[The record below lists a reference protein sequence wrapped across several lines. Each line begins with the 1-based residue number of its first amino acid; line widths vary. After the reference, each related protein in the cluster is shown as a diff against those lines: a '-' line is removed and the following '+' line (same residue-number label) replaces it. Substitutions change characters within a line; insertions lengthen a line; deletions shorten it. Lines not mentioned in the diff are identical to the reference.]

1 MNKKIFGRAAALG
14 LAGLTVLPAYS
25 MIASAEAYPTYVYEF
40 TYGGI
45 EATQM
50 YWKNVVSTQDNAY
63 INFASQAAAQAVFT
77 SGFTATG
84 LDSFWDTVDDAI
96 VANGGIAY
104 ASVNKVTGGWTYKM
118 ASQFTDATSIVLPEE
133 SYNERV
139 GHSLGYTFAFKS
151 KSERDAAMSDIAS
164 KNKSEYSSKYSAA
177 NSALSKDLSS
187 AVSSYQTAQK
197 SIISKAQNEVNTYF
211 KNNPTETSYTITT
224 TDVSTLDSITTTV
237 YKSSS
242 VKPSTSDLTL
252 SEWVSKQNAFVTA
265 EVKELNTV
273 VTQLKKEFTEA
284 YQPANF
290 AFSYD
295 SASDGFANTDEAIPF
310 VSNYGAVTT
319 TSVGT
324 YISAATDYTL
334 TTGTGTLA
342 MDKDY
347 YRTVGAYVNPDSYA
361 FKGEIILAA
370 DRRSADSADINSL
383 LLDSDCWSLFSVLLE
398 GKPTDNNNTTENN
411 TTTDDKKEEETTKTP
426 DQTAVYKVGSYY
438 YPTYSA
444 AFNAANGNEDIITKI
459 RDYAVL
465 PYDYFSQVTGSFYSK
480 YADALKASNN
490 EASKVTVF
498 NNASTSTGNENSL
511 DPYYYYWLA
520 KQQGGTTVKDTTS
533 ATLGKRTGW
542 TSIANYLSGVSNG
555 TSATVDM
562 NKETTVP
569 SSVLGAIEGK
579 NVTVKFV
586 QDNGASLTV
595 NGKDVANAKNVEIDV
610 TYNTKSISKKLI
622 QNAFKKNGAVSSAQ
636 ISIDEGSFGFESD
649 LTVKF
654 NSKRAGYSAKIYRY
668 NSSRNSLQ
676 LVDTA
681 TVSNSGKTTFD
692 SITKGGEFVIVLF
705 ED

>member
-14 LAGLTVLPAYS
+14 LAGLTTMSTIAIV
-25 MIASAEAYPTYVYEF
+25 ASADAFPTNIYEF
-40 TYGGI
+40 TYKGI
-45 EATQM
+45 ASTARSAQANAAM
-50 YWKNVVSTQDNAY
+50 ADNVYVS
-63 INFASQAAAQAVFT
+63 AAADEVF
-77 SGFTATG
+77 SVGFK
-84 LDSFWDTVDDAI
+84 
-96 VANGGIAY
+96 VADLTLFDI
-104 ASVNKVTGGWTYKM
+104 
-118 ASQFTDATSIVLPEE
+118 DATYLPSYMSTLNFSTGEWLYTEAAAFTGIPTAVKPTDYIVSRADGSPITDE
-133 SYNERV
+133 
-139 GHSLGYTFAFKS
+139 TFYFKS
-151 KSERDAAMSDIAS
+151 AAERDAAKSTIAS
-164 KNKSEYSSKYSAA
+164 QNQSEYSNKYNKAYSALKSDLTKIA
-177 NSALSKDLSS
+177 SAHKTEATKNLNALKKENSENMTPEAYKIWLADDISGYKALNNQISS
-187 AVSSYQTAQK
+187 DYTARTKAITVVMKEFEEAYGPKNRGFGHTEKPGSAGASYAVFLVDDSSTDV
-197 SIISKAQNEVNTYF
+197 IIHGVAGNTYF
-211 KNNPTETSYTITT
+211 EATY
-224 TDVSTLDSITTTV
+224 DGLG
-237 YKSSS
+237 
-242 VKPSTSDLTL
+242 DLTL
-252 SEWVSKQNAFVTA
+252 CK
-265 EVKELNTV
+265 
-273 VTQLKKEFTEA
+273 
-284 YQPANF
+284 
-290 AFSYD
+290 
-295 SASDGFANTDEAIPF
+295 
-310 VSNYGAVTT
+310 
-319 TSVGT
+319 
-324 YISAATDYTL
+324 
-334 TTGTGTLA
+334 
-342 MDKDY
+342 
-347 YRTVGAYVNPDSYA
+347 YRTQTSYVDADSYA
-361 FKGEIILAA
+361 FKGEILKAA
-370 DRRSADSADINSL
+370 TL
-383 LLDSDCWSLFSVLLE
+383 KGGTLDESVAANNAYLVKGDLWQQFSSSFE
-398 GKPTDNNNTTENN
+398 GGATNNENTSEGGTK
-411 TTTDDKKEEETTKTP
+411 DDKKEEETTKTP

-692 SITKGGEFVIVLF
+692 GITKGGEFVIVLF